1 MIAHFA
7 MNPMDAKEEMN
18 ADGLAEEKIMEV
30 SRARPLCEFD
40 IVKAIH
46 KSASS
51 QIDEFTR
58 AFPLVEHKAED
69 DKKRKFWGDG
79 VTD

>member
-1 MIAHFA
+1 
-7 MNPMDAKEEMN
+7 MN
-18 ADGLAEEKIMEV
+18 ADGLVEERILEA

-40 IVKAIH
+40 IVKAVH
-46 KSASS
+46 ERASS
-51 QIDEFTR
+51 QIDAFTR
-58 AFPLVEHKAED
+58 TFPLVEHKAED